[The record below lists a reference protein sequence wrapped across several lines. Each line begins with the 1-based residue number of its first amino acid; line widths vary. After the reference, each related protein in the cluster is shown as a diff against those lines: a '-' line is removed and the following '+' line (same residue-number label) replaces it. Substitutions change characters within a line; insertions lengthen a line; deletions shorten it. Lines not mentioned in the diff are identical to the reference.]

1 MKRKNYRRKEKR
13 QWEGKEKLQKKE
25 YEKVGQMEIFR
36 KIALEEKKRWKEKLW
51 QKREKNH
58 RREEKKDDVNEGQ
71 T

>member
-1 MKRKNYRRKEKR
+1 
-13 QWEGKEKLQKKE
+13 
-25 YEKVGQMEIFR
+25 MEIFR